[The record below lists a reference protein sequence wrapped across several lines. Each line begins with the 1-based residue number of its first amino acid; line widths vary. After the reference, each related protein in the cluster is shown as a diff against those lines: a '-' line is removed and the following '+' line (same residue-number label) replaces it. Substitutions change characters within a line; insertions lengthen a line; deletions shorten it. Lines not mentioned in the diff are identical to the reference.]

1 MRYEFVLYFVSISQA
16 VPVDIPYKE
25 GTDRT
30 LLRQIQITAVYWSG
44 VLTKLWYCV
53 LFQNDTTFLRC
64 SQTVVNSSVKPLSLT
79 CV

>member
-44 VLTKLWYCV
+44 FFYE
-53 LFQNDTTFLRC
+53 
-64 SQTVVNSSVKPLSLT
+64 TVVLCSVSKRHNICTVFPNS
-79 CV
+79 C